1 MSNTVRRCTSNCK
14 IRDTCLPNELSIYTH
29 LRVRMRT
36 CCIKRSSRKSYGNVS
51 IHSASKRMQFCAD
64 FWTPAGSRSWNDK
77 RIRIIQP
84 KNSTGS
90 RSWNDK
96 RYKKRSAGRV
106 SAVAAHVEFLIGVE
120 EHFAIGL
127 CYPN

>member
-1 MSNTVRRCTSNCK
+1 MPRIEFSNEEDKNNYLPIRASFVEKLVYATTFQQNFDNVRRCTSNCK

-64 FWTPAGSRSWNDK
+64 FWVWHYT
-77 RIRIIQP
+77 I
-84 KNSTGS
+84 
-90 RSWNDK
+90 
-96 RYKKRSAGRV
+96 
-106 SAVAAHVEFLIGVE
+106 
-120 EHFAIGL
+120 
-127 CYPN
+127 CPNIAYTML